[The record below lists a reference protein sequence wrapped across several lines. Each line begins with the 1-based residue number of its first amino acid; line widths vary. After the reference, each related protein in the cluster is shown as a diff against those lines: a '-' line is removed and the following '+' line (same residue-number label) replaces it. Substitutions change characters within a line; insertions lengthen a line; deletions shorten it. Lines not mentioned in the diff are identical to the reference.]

1 MIMIL
6 YQDHKNQNSLNMKK
20 KTRNIKRSKHD
31 KLVKDYDKQ
40 KEKHLEKLAT
50 KMLDKQDQTDKLKN
64 KKINKDFL
72 DLF

>member
-1 MIMIL
+1 MA
-6 YQDHKNQNSLNMKK
+6 K

-40 KEKHLEKLAT
+40 KEKHLERLAT
-50 KMLDKQDQTDKLKN
+50 KMLKDEDKNSRLKDKN
-64 KKINKDFL
+64 INPDFL